1 MKAEHTK
8 QENLTKVTLLS
19 LIPGLGYLYLKRY
32 VRAVIT
38 FILAIFF
45 AIALPTLL
53 EGIQG
58 LFTLQLNTRFRE
70 YLGQNNEVYFGRVA
84 MVYGLIMLFVLIAF
98 LLVFLVTVGDCR
110 ALTKQLNRDGYLPKF
125 KKSRAETLDRVF
137 PYLMIVPAWTFFAF
151 FVIIP
156 IISTILI
163 AFTNFQDVSTGG
175 GFIKKSQ
182 LLDPQWSFSAFSR
195 VVTDSTL
202 SKGIVESTV
211 WTIIWTLGATL
222 LPMIL
227 GILLAVTV
235 NQKDFRAKKIF
246 RPIYI
251 LPWAVP
257 AFVTLVVFKLSLQ
270 PNGAI
275 NAWVFKPLFGFTFLW
290 ENALHARVA
299 LILIQTWLGFAF
311 VFLMATGI
319 LQSISEDLYEAA
331 RIDGATRR
339 QSFGRITFPL
349 LLAAAGPVLITQ
361 FSFNFNNF
369 NAIFL
374 TTAGGTP
381 ALGSAAGPTDIIIS
395 FIYRLVQG
403 QGNPDF
409 AAASVITIAASIFII
424 LISLGGMLRS
434 SAFKE
439 SDN

>member
-1 MKAEHTK
+1 MKNDIKKH
-8 QENLTKVTLLS
+8 ENIQKVTLLS
-19 LIPGLGYLYLKRY
+19 LIPGVGYIYLKRY

-38 FILAIFF
+38 IITTLLFGVM
-45 AIALPTLL
+45 LPTLL

-58 LFTLQLNTRFRE
+58 LITLQLNQNFRN
-70 YLGQNNEVYFGRVA
+70 YLGDNNQVYFGRIA
-84 MVYGLIMLFVLIAF
+84 MVYGLIMFVLLGAFVLLYIVTIA
-98 LLVFLVTVGDCR
+98 DCR
-110 ALTKQLNRDGYLPKF
+110 YLTKQLNRDGYLPAY
-125 KKSRAETLDRVF
+125 KKSKAETIDRMF
-137 PYLMIVPAWTFFAF
+137 PYLMIVPAWSFFVF

-163 AFTNFQDVSTGG
+163 AFTNFQDISSGG

-182 LLDPQWSFSAFSR
+182 LLDPQWTFSAFNR

-202 SKGIVESTV
+202 SKGIFESTV

-257 AFVTLVVFKLSLQ
+257 AFVTLIVFKLSLQ
-270 PNGAI
+270 PNGVI
-275 NAWVFKPLFGFTFLW
+275 NAWIFKPLGFTFSW
-290 ENALHARVA
+290 DNALHARTG

-311 VFLMATGI
+311 VFLMATGV

-331 RIDGATRR
+331 RIDGASRK
-339 QSFGRITFPL
+339 QSFRNITFPL

-374 TTAGGTP
+374 TTNGGTP

-395 FIYRLVQG
+395 FIFRLVQG
-403 QGNPDF
+403 QANPDF
-409 AAASVITIAASIFII
+409 AVASVITIASSLFII
-424 LISLGGMLRS
+424 LLSLGGMLRS

>member
-1 MKAEHTK
+1 MKTEQQK
-8 QENLTKVTLLS
+8 QESITKVTLLS
-19 LIPGLGYLYLKRY
+19 LIPGVGYLYLKRY
-32 VRAVIT
+32 VRAVLT
-38 FILAIFF
+38 ILFTVFF
-45 AIALPTLL
+45 VMALPTLL

-58 LFTLQLNTRFRE
+58 LVTLKLNDRFRE
-70 YLGQNNEVYFGRVA
+70 YLGVNNAINFGRVA
-84 MVYGLIMLFVLIAF
+84 MVYGLIMFVVLLALI
-98 LLVFLVTVGDCR
+98 LVYVVTIVDCR
-110 ALTKQLNRDGYLPKF
+110 YLTKQLNQDGYLPKY
-125 KKSRAETLDRVF
+125 KKSKAETIDRMF
-137 PYLMIVPAWTFFAF
+137 PYLLIVPAWSFFVL

-182 LLDPQWSFSAFSR
+182 LLDPQWTFSAFSR
-195 VVTDSTL
+195 VITDDAL
-202 SKGIVESTV
+202 RKGVIESTT

-257 AFVTLVVFKLSLQ
+257 AFVTLVVFKISLQ
-270 PNGAI
+270 PNGVI
-275 NAWVFKPLFGFTFLW
+275 NAWLFKPLGFQFDW
-290 ENALHARVA
+290 AIPMHARTA

-331 RIDGATRR
+331 RIDGASRQ
-339 QSFGRITFPL
+339 QSFGRITLPL

-381 ALGSAAGPTDIIIS
+381 ALGSSAGPTDIIIS

-403 QGNPDF
+403 QGAPDF
-409 AAASVITIAASIFII
+409 AVASVITIASSLFII
-424 LISLGGMLRS
+424 LLSLGGMLRS

>member
-1 MKAEHTK
+1 MNKITK
-8 QENLTKVTLLS
+8 QQDNLTKITLLA
-19 LIPGLGYLYLKRY
+19 LIPGAGYIYLKRY
-32 VRAVIT
+32 VRAVLTVLLTIV
-38 FILAIFF
+38 FVVV
-45 AIALPTLL
+45 LPVII

-58 LFTLQLNTRFRE
+58 LITLQLNDRFRE
-70 YLGQNNEVYFGRVA
+70 YLGINNRVYFGRIA
-84 MVYGLIMLFVLIAF
+84 MVYGLILIGVLIAF
-98 LLVFLVTVGDCR
+98 ILLYLVTIADCR
-110 ALTKQLNRDGYLPKF
+110 YLMKQLNRDGHLPKY
-125 KKSRAETLDRVF
+125 KESKSETIDRMF
-137 PYLMIVPAWTFFAF
+137 PYLMITPAWTFFVF

-156 IISTILI
+156 IIATILI
-163 AFTNFQDVSTGG
+163 AFTNFQDVSSGS
-175 GFIKKSQ
+175 GFIKTSQ
-182 LLDPQWSFSAFSR
+182 LLEPKWSLSAFER
-195 VVTDSTL
+195 VVSNDTLRKGIIESTL
-202 SKGIVESTV
+202 
-211 WTIIWTLGATL
+211 WTIIWTIGATI

-257 AFVTLVVFKLSLQ
+257 AFVTLIVFKLALQ

-275 NAWVFKPLFGFTFLW
+275 NAWIFKPIGFTFIW
-290 ENALHARVA
+290 EDVVHSRVA

-311 VFLMATGI
+311 VFLMATGV

-331 RIDGATRR
+331 RIDGATRK
-339 QSFGRITFPL
+339 QGFQKITFPL
-349 LLAAAGPVLITQ
+349 LMAAAGPVLITQ
-361 FSFNFNNF
+361 FAFNFNNF

-374 TTAGGTP
+374 TTNGGAPTT
-381 ALGSAAGPTDIIIS
+381 GSAAGPTDIIIS

-409 AAASVITIAASIFII
+409 AVASVITIASSLFII

>member
-1 MKAEHTK
+1 MKNDIKK
-8 QENLTKVTLLS
+8 QESIQKVTLLS
-19 LIPGLGYLYLKRY
+19 LIPGVGYIYLKRY
-32 VRAVIT
+32 VRAVVAVIT
-38 FILAIFF
+38 TLLFGLI
-45 AIALPTLL
+45 LPTLI

-58 LFTLQLNTRFRE
+58 LITLQLNETFRN
-70 YLGQNNEVYFGRVA
+70 YLGDNNQVYFGRIA
-84 MVYGLIMLFVLIAF
+84 MVYGLIMIVVLFIF
-98 LLVFLVTVGDCR
+98 LLLYAVTIADCR
-110 ALTKQLNRDGYLPKF
+110 YLVKQYNREGSLPAY
-125 KKSRAETLDRVF
+125 KKSKSETLDRMF
-137 PYLMIVPAWTFFAF
+137 PYLMIVPAWLFFVF

-156 IISTILI
+156 IVSTILI
-163 AFTNFQDVSTGG
+163 AFTNFQDISSGS

-182 LLDPQWSFSAFSR
+182 LLDPQWTFDAFGR
-195 VVTDSTL
+195 VVSDSTL
-202 SKGIVESTV
+202 SKGIFEATT

-235 NQKDFRAKKIF
+235 NQKDFRAKKFF

-257 AFVTLVVFKLSLQ
+257 AFVTLIVFKLSLQ
-270 PNGAI
+270 PNGVI
-275 NAWVFKPLFGFTFLW
+275 NAWVFKPIGFTFNW
-290 ENALHARVA
+290 ENALHARA
-299 LILIQTWLGFAF
+299 GLILIQTWLGFAF
-311 VFLMATGI
+311 VFLMATGV

-331 RIDGATRR
+331 RIDGATRK
-339 QSFGRITFPL
+339 QSFQKITFPL

-381 ALGSAAGPTDIIIS
+381 GLGNAAGPTDIIIS
-395 FIYRLVQG
+395 FIFRLVQG
-403 QGNPDF
+403 QANPDF
-409 AAASVITIAASIFII
+409 AVASVITIASSLFII
-424 LISLGGMLRS
+424 LLSLGGMLRS